1 VIEVRDLVVRF
12 RFPSGGLPG
21 SRRADRSVEGPN
33 DEGVRAGLVLDGLT
47 FSVEQGELLCVL
59 GPSGCG
65 KTTLLRVLGG
75 LLPPTSGIVRIGG
88 DPPEQA
94 WSRSAFVFQAP
105 RLVPWRTALDN
116 VRLAQELR
124 FGHANGEAARYLA
137 LVGLD
142 GLAGRYPAVLSGG
155 ERQRAA
161 LARALAVEPDV
172 ILMDEPF
179 SAVDADLRRELGD
192 QLRAIWSGSR
202 RTIVFVTHDAAE
214 AERLATR
221 ILVLTPRPARIG
233 AIRELRAA
241 PVPG

>member
-1 VIEVRDLVVRF
+1 MIEVRDLVVRF
-12 RFPSGGLPG
+12 GERGT
-21 SRRADRSVEGPN
+21 RAR
-33 DEGVRAGLVLDGLT
+33 LVLDGLT
-47 FSVEQGELLCVL
+47 FSVEEGELLCVL

-75 LLPPTSGIVRIGG
+75 LLPPTSGMVRIGD
-88 DPPEQA
+88 DPPERA
-94 WSRSAFVFQAP
+94 WARCAFVFQAP

-124 FGHANGEAARYLA
+124 CGRVNGEAERYLA
-137 LVGLD
+137 MVGLGD
-142 GLAGRYPAVLSGG
+142 HAGRYPAVLSGG
-155 ERQRAA
+155 ERQRVA

-179 SAVDADLRRELGD
+179 SALDADLRRELGD
-192 QLRAIWSGSR
+192 QLRGIWRAAR

-221 ILVLTPRPARIG
+221 ILVLTARPARV
-233 AIRELRAA
+233 AALRSPRTSPA
-241 PVPG
+241 PA